1 MCKTSLELTFENF
14 DQLRAELLSVV
25 EENTTLMQEQDDLVQ
40 QVSALQLKHADLV
53 QVSDSLTAQH
63 QTVVSQVYHSV
74 LQCTVLSQ
82 CVAACCSVLQWP
94 YTD

>member
-40 QVSALQLKHADLV
+40 QVSALQLRHADLV
-53 QVSDSLTAQH
+53 QVYDNLTAQH
-63 QTVVSQVYHSV
+63 QTVVAQVHHSV
-74 LQCTVLSQ
+74 LQCAVLS
-82 CVAACCSVLQWP
+82 VCCSVL
-94 YTD
+94 